1 MLARPALTLPGWCAT
16 VPAALLS
23 ATVAETSHGS
33 TMTDRVRALLITPDD
48 DLLTIQRRVMSTTL
62 AGTPAAT
69 SRNAATS
76 EPAPTGGALGAT
88 PATSPAP
95 AGAVPAAPALPR
107 RIRDALP
114 AAGPGGNVQP
124 AAGPDML
131 RRVLDGL
138 HRL

>member
-1 MLARPALTLPGWCAT
+1 
-16 VPAALLS
+16 
-23 ATVAETSHGS
+23 
-33 TMTDRVRALLITPDD
+33 MTGRVRALLITPDD
-48 DLLTIQRRVMSTTL
+48 DLLAIQRWVMSTTL

-76 EPAPTGGALGAT
+76 EPGTAGRAPGASPT
-88 PATSPAP
+88 NPAP

-114 AAGPGGNVQP
+114 AAGPGSTVQP
-124 AAGPDML
+124 AGPDML

-138 HRL
+138 NRL

>member
-1 MLARPALTLPGWCAT
+1 
-16 VPAALLS
+16 
-23 ATVAETSHGS
+23 
-33 TMTDRVRALLITPDD
+33 MTGRVRALRITPDD
-48 DLLTIQRRVMSTTL
+48 DLLAIHRWVMSTTL

-69 SRNAATS
+69 SRDAATG
-76 EPAPTGGALGAT
+76 EPGTAGRALGAS

-107 RIRDALP
+107 RIRDVLP

-124 AAGPDML
+124 AGPDML

-138 HRL
+138 NRL

>member
-1 MLARPALTLPGWCAT
+1 MTGRARAW
-16 VPAALLS
+16 
-23 ATVAETSHGS
+23 
-33 TMTDRVRALLITPDD
+33 LITPDD
-48 DLLTIQRRVMSTTL
+48 DLLTIRRRVMSTMI
-62 AGTPAAT
+62 ADTPAAT
-69 SRNAATS
+69 SRNTATG
-76 EPAPTGGALGAT
+76 EPAPAGRALGAS

-114 AAGPGGNVQP
+114 AAGPGSTVQP